1 MWWPGLQRAPA
12 EPLPPVAPAAMTE
25 GRIIYAVGDVHGR
38 LDLLETLWA
47 AILDDVAASRP
58 AARPLVVFVGDYV
71 DRGPDSRG
79 VIDALLAFSQEP
91 SVEVEA
97 LRGNHEAAM
106 LGFLMDVDAG
116 PVWATWGGDAT
127 LRSYGVAA
135 PGAAASPADWA
146 GVQAAFADAVPDA
159 HVEFLKGL
167 PLSLMVGGY
176 LFAHAGVRPG
186 VAFEAQEPEDLLMIR
201 SPFLEH
207 GKPLGRIVVHGHTPE
222 DEPFVSPVR
231 IGVDTGAYAT
241 GVLTA
246 ARLEAEAVSFLQATP
261 G

>member
-1 MWWPGLQRAPA
+1 
-12 EPLPPVAPAAMTE
+12 MTE
-25 GRIIYAVGDVHGR
+25 GRIVYAVGDVHGR
-38 LDLLETLWA
+38 LDLFEALKA
-47 AILDDVAASRP
+47 AILADVVTSNS

-71 DRGPDSRG
+71 DRGPNSRE
-79 VIDALLAFSQEP
+79 VIDALIAFSREP

-106 LGFLMDVDAG
+106 LGFLLDVEAG

-127 LRSYGVAA
+127 LRSYGVFAPA
-135 PGAAASPADWA
+135 PGAPEPEWIAA
-146 GVQAAFADAVPDA
+146 QAQFAAAIPPEHED
-159 HVEFLKGL
+159 FLNGL
-167 PLSLMVGGY
+167 PLSLMLGGY
-176 LFAHAGVRPG
+176 LFVHAGVRPG
-186 VAFEAQEPEDLLMIR
+186 VAFDAQEPEDLLMIR

-246 ARLEAEAVSFLQATP
+246 VRLEADAVSFLQARS